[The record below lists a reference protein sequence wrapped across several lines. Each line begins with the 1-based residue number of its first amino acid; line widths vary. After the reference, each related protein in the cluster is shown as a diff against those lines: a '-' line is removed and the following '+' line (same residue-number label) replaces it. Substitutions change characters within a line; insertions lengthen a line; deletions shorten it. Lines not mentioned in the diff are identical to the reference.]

1 MSNDPAPTPAEKM
14 IAEIQSED
22 FVQSATRRAEES
34 AKKRA
39 QRRKEL
45 FDKPIK
51 AKVCVVAW
59 VDLLGFSQ
67 QMQHVKTDNDLR
79 AAYRKMLFVHEQFD
93 KVSASDDPE
102 TQTEINKNYGRT
114 ILALSDGVLIAAES
128 SAAALVA
135 TTPYDLLM
143 SLVGEI
149 IRAQAHCALEGIFL
163 RGGVSIGQFYFE
175 DDILLSSGLIRAYK
189 LETERAC
196 YPVILITPKVVSEL
210 RKLPGV
216 KHYAKGFEPSRG
228 YFLPFKSPRQK
239 KGESFYFFDYITYIA
254 HPDNHGFYSAEDRKA
269 WSDRRRKPEERE
281 RIFSESHWKS
291 ARRSLQHHKKML
303 ISAYGACS
311 SEKAKAKYRWL
322 MRYHNRIIKRFS
334 SFHEP
339 ALIDLSQFARCPDAK

>member
-1 MSNDPAPTPAEKM
+1 MSSDPESTPAEKL
-14 IAEIQSED
+14 IAELGSED
-22 FVQSATRRAEES
+22 FVQSAMRSAEES

-39 QRRKEL
+39 QRREEL
-45 FDKPIK
+45 FDKAIK

-59 VDLLGFSQ
+59 IDLLGFSQ
-67 QMQHVKTDNDLR
+67 QMQQVKTDDDLR

-102 TQTEINKNYGRT
+102 TQAEINKNYGRT
-114 ILALSDGVLIAAES
+114 ILALSDGVLIAAGLD
-128 SAAALVA
+128 AAALVA

-149 IRAQAHCALEGIFL
+149 IMAQAHCALEGIFL

-196 YPVILITPKVVSEL
+196 YPVILITPQVVAKL
-210 RKLPGV
+210 RKLPGI
-216 KHYAKGFEPSRG
+216 KHYAKNFEPSQS

-239 KGESFYFFDYITYIA
+239 KGERFYFLDYISYIA
-254 HPDNHGFYSAEDRKA
+254 HPDNHGFYAAEDRKA
-269 WSDRRRKPEERE
+269 WSDRRRRPEERD

-291 ARRSLQHHKKML
+291 ALRSLQHHKKML
-303 ISAYGACS
+303 IAAYGSCS

-322 MRYHNRIIKRFS
+322 MRYHNRTIKRFG

-339 ALIDLSQFARCPDAK
+339 ALIDLSQFARCPAAK